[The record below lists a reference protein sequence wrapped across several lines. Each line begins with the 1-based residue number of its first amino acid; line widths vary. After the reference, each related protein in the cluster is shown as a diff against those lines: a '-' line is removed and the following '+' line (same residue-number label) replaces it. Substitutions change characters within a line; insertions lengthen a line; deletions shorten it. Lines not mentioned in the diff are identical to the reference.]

1 MKKVAYAIAAVAALA
16 TASVGNAATTVTSN
30 SGLTLPAPTVSVNG
44 DVTTINFGQG
54 TIQTPTFNYMFSF
67 MTDDTPY
74 SANFVVGS
82 STTGVDFTTANVSGP
97 NLGATGMDLSVLNAM
112 NPASLFL
119 NDVPLLAN
127 TVYTVTLAGNAPNP
141 GAFTGN
147 ATLTV
152 PAVPE
157 PATWAMM
164 LIGFGAMGF
173 AVRRRSRPVL
183 AQLA

>member
-1 MKKVAYAIAAVAALA
+1 MRKIGYAVLAGIALA
-16 TASVGNAATTVTSN
+16 SASVADAATTVTSN

-54 TIQTPTFNYMFSF
+54 TIQTPTFNYAFSF
-67 MTDDTPY
+67 MTDNSPY
-74 SANFVVGS
+74 NADFIVGS

-119 NDVPLLAN
+119 NDVPLMAN

-152 PAVPE
+152 AAVPE

-164 LIGFGAMGF
+164 LIGFGAMGV
-173 AVRRRSRPVL
+173 AMRRRARPVL
-183 AQLA
+183 AQVA